1 MGNRLSAVEDMDM
14 TSPLGCSSVLITGNM
29 GYVGPCVVEHLRVH
43 HSGVRLTGL
52 DTGFFATNLLHG
64 YPLPERLLD
73 VQRFADLRELPI
85 DALKDIDAI
94 VHLAAISNDPM
105 GNTYEQATEAINQA
119 GTIQLARAAKQAG
132 VRRFVF
138 ASSCSVYG
146 FAEDGAR
153 TENSSVNPLTA
164 YARSKVA
171 SEEELCRLAG
181 PDFIVT
187 CLRFATACGPSP
199 RLRLDLVLNDFVAS
213 AVATGKIRILSDGT
227 PWRPLIAVE
236 DMARA
241 IEWALW
247 RAAANGGEATLVNA
261 GSNQWNYQI
270 HELAEAVAGVVTNTT
285 VEINKN
291 AAADKRSYRVDF
303 SKFARLAPQHQPQAT
318 LDSVISGLRSQLEK
332 AEFSDPDFRTS
343 EFMRLNMLAKLLAAG
358 DLTSDLRW
366 KTRTQSLV
374 TV

>member
-1 MGNRLSAVEDMDM
+1 MEGMEMS
-14 TSPLGCSSVLITGNM
+14 SPLSGPSILITGNM
-29 GYVGPCVVEHLRVH
+29 GYVGPGVVERLRLNH
-43 HSGVRLTGL
+43 ATVRLIGL
-52 DTGFFATNLLHG
+52 DTGFFATNLLRGH
-64 YPLPERLLD
+64 PLPERLLD
-73 VQRFADLRELPI
+73 AQRFADLRELPL
-85 DALKDIDAI
+85 DVLNDIDAI

-105 GNTYEQATEAINQA
+105 GNTYERATEAINLE
-119 GTIQLARAAKQAG
+119 GTIHLARTAKQAG

-153 TENSSVNPLTA
+153 TEDSSVNPLTA

-213 AVATGKIRILSDGT
+213 AVATGKIQILSDGT

-247 RAAANGGEATLVNA
+247 RTPSNGGEATVVNA

-270 HELAEAVAGVVTNTT
+270 HELAGAVASAVANTT

-303 SKFARLAPQHQPQAT
+303 SRFAQLAPQHQPQAT
-318 LDSVISGLRSQLEK
+318 LDSVISSLRSQLE
-332 AEFSDPDFRTS
+332 AAGFSDPNFRTS
-343 EFMRLNMLAKLLAAG
+343 EFMRLNMLAKLVAAG

-366 KTRTQSLV
+366 KTPTQSLV